1 MMEPTVTQNSA
12 LYFAQHKNSVQ
23 RAALFR
29 RFMFGHKKNR
39 VARKTPTLGELFLW
53 TRLQGGNKH

>member
-12 LYFAQHKNSVQ
+12 LYFAQHKNSAQ
-23 RAALFR
+23 RASLFR
-29 RFMFGHKKNR
+29 RFMFG
-39 VARKTPTLGELFLW
+39 ARKQRIARKQPTIGELFLW

>member
-12 LYFAQHKNSVQ
+12 LYFAQHKNSAQ

-29 RFMFGHKKNR
+29 RVKFGVRKQR
-39 VARKTPTLGELFLW
+39 VVPKIPMLGELFLW
-53 TRLQGGNKH
+53 PHFQGASRR

>member
-12 LYFAQHKNSVQ
+12 LYFVQHKNSTQ

-29 RFMFGHKKNR
+29 RFKFGVRKQR
-39 VARKTPTLGELFLW
+39 VTQKQPTIGELFLW
-53 TRLQGGNKH
+53 PRLHGGNRR